1 MNRVTRR
8 KLIVLAGAA
17 LAGTAAMR
25 VWAGPARIG
34 VKAPAGTGPASSVA
48 AIGPQA
54 TAADPD
60 PLREQVAEWIDQ
72 LRDRGQGILL
82 SPVGR
87 VQREFRLGYNR
98 TCTLIDELARRGE
111 WTIAFDSDGHRYA
124 RIHPKVA
131 G

>member
-1 MNRVTRR
+1 MNRITRR

-17 LAGTAAMR
+17 FASAATMR
-25 VWAGPARIG
+25 VWAKPIRGVAIGPIG
-34 VKAPAGTGPASSVA
+34 NEPLSSTAAIEPQAAPAGL
-48 AIGPQA
+48 
-54 TAADPD
+54 D
-60 PLREQVAEWIDQ
+60 PLVGQVAEWIDQ
-72 LRDRGQGILL
+72 LRGRGQSTLL

-111 WTIAFDSDGHRYA
+111 WTIAFDNEGNRYA
-124 RIHPKVA
+124 RIHAKVV

>member
-17 LAGTAAMR
+17 LAGTATMR
-25 VWAGPARIG
+25 VWAGPARVG
-34 VKAPAGTGPASSVA
+34 VKSPVGTGPASSFA
-48 AIGPQA
+48 AIGTQA
-54 TAADPD
+54 TAADLD

-72 LRDRGQGILL
+72 LRGRGQGTLL
-82 SPVGR
+82 SPIGR

-111 WTIAFDSDGHRYA
+111 WTIAFDGDGHRYA